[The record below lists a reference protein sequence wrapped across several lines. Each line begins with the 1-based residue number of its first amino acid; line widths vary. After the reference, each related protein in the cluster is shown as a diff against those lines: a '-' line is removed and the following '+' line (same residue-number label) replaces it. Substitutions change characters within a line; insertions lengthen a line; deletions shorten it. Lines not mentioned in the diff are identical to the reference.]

1 MDMIFSSMNLKNYLI
16 TLVVFLSIDMVW
28 LLVISKNLYAKHLGY
43 LMTPNVNV
51 AAAFAF
57 YLIFVAG
64 ILFFVINPALAK
76 ESFQYALFVGMFFGL
91 ITYATYDLSNLAT
104 VKDWPVLITAIDL
117 VWGTCLSGAT
127 AAISYTVIRFLS

>member
-1 MDMIFSSMNLKNYLI
+1 MDMIFSGTNLKNYFI
-16 TLVVFLSIDMVW
+16 TLVIFLAIDMVW
-28 LLVISKNLYAKHLGY
+28 LMVISRNLYAKYLGY

-57 YLIFVAG
+57 YLLFVAG

-76 ESFQYALFVGMFFGL
+76 SSFQYALFVGMFFGL
-91 ITYATYDLSNLAT
+91 ITYSTYDLTNLAT
-104 VKDWPVLITAIDL
+104 VKDWPALITAVDL

-127 AAISYTVIRFLS
+127 AAISYTVIRLIG